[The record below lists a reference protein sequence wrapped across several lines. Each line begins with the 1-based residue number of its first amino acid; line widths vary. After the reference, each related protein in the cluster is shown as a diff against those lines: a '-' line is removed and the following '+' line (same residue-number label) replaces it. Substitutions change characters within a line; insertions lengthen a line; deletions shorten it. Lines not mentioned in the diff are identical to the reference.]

1 MILVALLFPIFCQSQ
16 SEERVTTIETKIKK
30 QILKIASLEKNDNAT
45 LKKTIKSTPLTP
57 RAKYLYGLL
66 GAMITWSLTEY
77 AFTVG
82 FERDRF
88 TFLKSFCRFTIVLL
102 LIWPKYRNYALEAML
117 NEWTAMSKKSA
128 NLKQKA

>member
-1 MILVALLFPIFCQSQ
+1 MNYKNMLLVALLLPAFCYSQ
-16 SEERVTTIETKIKK
+16 NNEEHISDLEEPVSTVKVT
-30 QILKIASLEKNDNAT
+30 LR
-45 LKKTIKSTPLTP
+45 KTIKPTPMTP
-57 RAKYLYGLL
+57 REQYLYGLL